1 MVLSDMLRI
10 RLDETLKYQPL
21 YRTWIGHVPE
31 VNLIKPEHIEV
42 LSDHDVKTLLSM
54 ATIVHHCYILVIV
67 SDTTQQQ

>member
-1 MVLSDMLRI
+1 MALSDMLRI

-31 VNLIKPEHIEV
+31 VNLIKPKHIEV

-54 ATIVHHCYILVIV
+54 ATTVRHCYILVIV
-67 SDTTQQQ
+67 SDATQQQ